1 MSSARELLGWNF
13 NEERFVKAAQ
23 EIAGPDVERNIIKA
37 TYQLENLI
45 NSAENVRIGIL
56 PDSSKLYRH
65 FMVLCHNNQISQCKN
80 FFGNPKQARKLSFI
94 LSFREDNAP
103 AIAETKYINVALEIL
118 EAHWRDS
125 MLVGLVY
132 TLLHCWESPYAESL
146 RYFVGEKFKVLRS
159 QRPVLRKLQ
168 TNQRFF
174 SDQNGPTLLGA
185 QLISKDK
192 PLSEIWNTLGF
203 EANMVD
209 APYFSDVCIAYTQSQ
224 LRKGYHL
231 QAIEQIVDFLGKHQQ
246 SKTSKLVLTLL
257 LKKAELFDN
266 QDFRDLLKEV
276 AFRLIGDPEND
287 AYWSPWDGASIQQA
301 QQLKEAQAI
310 LNGWII
316 QQFINIFFDSLAMDS
331 DRKHFWSKYLKHIRR
346 FKIFG
351 QEYMRSRLKLDQRI
365 APFLD
370 TRFGLLEGNSDQNA
384 LVMMVKDFYLIEFS
398 YSGSAFYA
406 YPTTIIDAP
415 DMSKHRLS
423 INQLKPLSIRNQSKQ
438 LIRREKNYDIYLGR
452 SIDGYEVQESGRL
465 GHSGNW
471 QERLSYWLK
480 KQIGI

>member
-1 MSSARELLGWNF
+1 MMPT
-13 NEERFVKAAQ
+13 
-23 EIAGPDVERNIIKA
+23 GP
-37 TYQLENLI
+37 
-45 NSAENVRIGIL
+45 
-56 PDSSKLYRH
+56 
-65 FMVLCHNNQISQCKN
+65 
-80 FFGNPKQARKLSFI
+80 
-94 LSFREDNAP
+94 
-103 AIAETKYINVALEIL
+103 
-118 EAHWRDS
+118 
-125 MLVGLVY
+125 
-132 TLLHCWESPYAESL
+132 
-146 RYFVGEKFKVLRS
+146 
-159 QRPVLRKLQ
+159 
-168 TNQRFF
+168 
-174 SDQNGPTLLGA
+174 
-185 QLISKDK
+185 
-192 PLSEIWNTLGF
+192 
-203 EANMVD
+203 
-209 APYFSDVCIAYTQSQ
+209 
-224 LRKGYHL
+224 
-231 QAIEQIVDFLGKHQQ
+231 
-246 SKTSKLVLTLL
+246 
-257 LKKAELFDN
+257 
-266 QDFRDLLKEV
+266 
-276 AFRLIGDPEND
+276 
-287 AYWSPWDGASIQQA
+287 PWDGASIQQA